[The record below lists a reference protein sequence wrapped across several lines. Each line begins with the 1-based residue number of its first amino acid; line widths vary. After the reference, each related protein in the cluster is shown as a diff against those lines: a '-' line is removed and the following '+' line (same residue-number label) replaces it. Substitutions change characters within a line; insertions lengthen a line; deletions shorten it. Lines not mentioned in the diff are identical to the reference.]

1 MKKPN
6 EIEVLEESP
15 IFFKLFVKDV
25 QAPLKFNL
33 MYKEAEY
40 LKGRKLDLAVYF
52 SFTNKEPSSSDCFKA
67 SINVNLILITKFS
80 LNP

>member
-25 QAPLKFNL
+25 
-33 MYKEAEY
+33 
-40 LKGRKLDLAVYF
+40 
-52 SFTNKEPSSSDCFKA
+52 
-67 SINVNLILITKFS
+67 
-80 LNP
+80 